1 MKTITHLLIIMIL
14 LFATPFCVAQ
24 NVEFETETENEKAV
38 KIKPF
43 RIGAK
48 MGFPNLIGG
57 NIEYVTPLL
66 NKKLAISVDY
76 SSLNSDWFIENNNE
90 GRSSENIK
98 FSYLEGGLNYYLFEP
113 GKGLYAGL
121 AYNSISF
128 EGSLNYEDGS
138 KDYIDETHNSFA
150 IKLGAK
156 LGGLFYFRPEI
167 GYSFSALPTSY
178 QVVSVS
184 STGERETFR
193 EDINTEVV
201 PEFLLKGFIVNI
213 GLGFAF

>member
-1 MKTITHLLIIMIL
+1 MRTVTYLIIIAM

-24 NVEFETETENEKAV
+24 NVEVETKAENQNAV
-38 KIKPF
+38 KIRPY

-66 NKKLAISVDY
+66 NKKLAISADY

-90 GRSSENIK
+90 GKSSENIK
-98 FSYLEGGLNYYLFEP
+98 FSYLEGGLNYYLFKP
-113 GKGLYAGL
+113 GRGLYAGL

-128 EGSLNYEDGS
+128 EGSINYEDGS
-138 KDYIDETHNSFA
+138 TDYIEETHNSFA

-167 GYSFSALPTSY
+167 GYSFSALPTLY
-178 QVVSVS
+178 EVNSVS

-193 EDINTEVV
+193 EELDTEGIPNFLIN
-201 PEFLLKGFIVNI
+201 GFIANI
-213 GLGFAF
+213 GFGFAF